1 MTSSDLISTT
11 MRQNFDRLQDNITD
25 SANLTAYKEYLN
37 EERLSVDV
45 QDLFDNLTE
54 LATYF
59 NTSMVIIK

>member
-1 MTSSDLISTT
+1 

-37 EERLSVDV
+37 EEQLSVDV